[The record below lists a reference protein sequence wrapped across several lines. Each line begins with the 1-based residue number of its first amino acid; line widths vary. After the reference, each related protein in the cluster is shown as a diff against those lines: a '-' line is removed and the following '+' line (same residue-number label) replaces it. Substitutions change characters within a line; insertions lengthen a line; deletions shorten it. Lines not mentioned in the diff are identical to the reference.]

1 MEKKKKEKKKKIKRD
16 KCEKCWKGANELREG
31 KEFNLLKITK
41 EEVMTK
47 MEADKHLKGKP
58 GFGQSGK
65 QKKFQSSI
73 VPCYT
78 YTDSTASQRL
88 QMHVSTLQ
96 TGSRCIKCH

>member
-1 MEKKKKEKKKKIKRD
+1 
-16 KCEKCWKGANELREG
+16 
-31 KEFNLLKITK
+31 
-41 EEVMTK
+41 MTK

-96 TGSRCIKCH
+96 TGSRCIKCHQKPCATKLKVFLKDRLFALILTIEFTNEDPGHTEF